1 MSERERRGKGE
12 GKREANPSLN
22 NREKFG
28 DFSLGPG
35 KAHDK
40 EGDSVCSEVSV
51 PH

>member
-1 MSERERRGKGE
+1 MSEKGE
-12 GKREANPSLN
+12 EKEREKRKANPSLN

-51 PH
+51 PY